1 MSPQA
6 EPFELLPWQ
15 RSKLTEFVHQFD
27 RTYGDSSFDP
37 QDEFSDP
44 AIIALALRAAELLDF
59 RGEALERFFEHE
71 FALIGI
77 CLGELETVL
86 SIALLADSERRIRYA
101 AGGRN

>member
-6 EPFELLPWQ
+6 EPFELLEWQ
-15 RSKLTEFVHQFD
+15 RSKLVEFVHQFD

-44 AIIALALRAAELLDF
+44 AIIARALRAAELMNF
-59 RGEALERFFEHE
+59 QGEALERFFEHE

-77 CLGELETVL
+77 SQGELKTVL
-86 SIALLADSERRIRYA
+86 ALAQLADAERRVRCA
-101 AGGRN
+101 GGGRN